1 MKKSRVLLAAIL
13 VLALSFGLL
22 SACSSK
28 DAPGSAPPSEGAS
41 NNPEAGDTEQYS
53 IQMIN
58 CAYSIQFCDIEKQGA
73 EAAAAEL
80 GNVELIYNAPQQPN
94 IQTQVDQVNSAIN
107 QTPDAL
113 LVAALDPGAIA
124 QSLQTALDKKIP
136 VVAYDV
142 SLPDAPDGSVVST
155 ISTNN
160 VSAAALA
167 AENMWK
173 AESLKKAVEEAT
185 SENPVIIS
193 VISPDATTN
202 THAYR
207 IEGFT
212 DRMFELISE
221 ARPGEVAIEGSVT
234 YNKEAEKE
242 ASVIINVAIATSSAD
257 TDVRNC
263 AQSVV
268 SLDNIKGIFCVN
280 EAAVTALLS
289 VTSDGLDLDRDSGKY
304 KDVIAVGFDAGSTQK
319 TAVKNG
325 WFYGAV
331 AQNPYD
337 LGYQA
342 VMTAVAHIKGET
354 VKDVD
359 AEAKWYCA
367 DNMEEGDIAVL
378 LYD

>member
-1 MKKSRVLLAAIL
+1 MKKSRLLIAAMLI
-13 VLALSFGLL
+13 LALSAGMLAGCAGSDTPSTESPAPDVGAP
-22 SACSSK
+22 SA
-28 DAPGSAPPSEGAS
+28 DPGAES
-41 NNPEAGDTEQYS
+41 YS
-53 IQMIN
+53 IQMVN
-58 CAYSIQFCDIEKQGA
+58 CAYSIQFCDIERQGA
-73 EAAAAEL
+73 EGAAAEL
-80 GNVELIYNAPQQPN
+80 GNVELVYNAPQQPN

-107 QTPDAL
+107 QSPDAL

-124 QSLQTALDKKIP
+124 QSLQTALDKSIP

-142 SLPDAPDGSVVST
+142 SLPDAPEGSVVST

-160 VSAAALA
+160 VAAAALA
-167 AENMWK
+167 AENMWR
-173 AESLKKAVEEAT
+173 AESLQAAVQEAT
-185 SENPVIIS
+185 ADNPVIIS

-212 DRMFELISE
+212 DKMFELLDVE
-221 ARPGEVAIEGSVT
+221 RPGEVAIQGSVA
-234 YNKEAEKE
+234 YERDSE
-242 ASVIINVAIATSSAD
+242 SDPCVIINVAVATSSAD

-268 SLDNIKGIFCVN
+268 SLDSIRGIFCVN

-289 VTSDGLDLDRDSGKY
+289 VTSDGLDLDRDNGKY

-319 TAVKNG
+319 TAVANR

-342 VMTAVAHIKGET
+342 VKAAVAYLRGEA
-354 VKDVD
+354 VESID

-367 DNMEEGDIAVL
+367 DNMADADISIL